1 MENEGQFDAAG
12 LTERVMGDAA
22 LAKLVAEVFMDSMVH
37 ELLALSNAINNA
49 DAEAIAFTA
58 HSIKGAAAN
67 AGGLAVCDLATKLE
81 SMGLAGTIETASEVL
96 GEMEASYESLKPVI
110 QKFCED

>member
-1 MENEGQFDAAG
+1 MQNESQFDAAG

-22 LAKLVAEVFMDSMVH
+22 LAKLVAEVFMDSMPH
-37 ELLALSNAINNA
+37 ELLALSNAIQNA

-67 AGGLAVCDLATKLE
+67 AGGLAVCDLATQLE
-81 SMGLAGTIETASEVL
+81 NLGRAGTIEHASEVL
-96 GEMEASYESLKPVI
+96 GQMEARYATLKPMI
-110 QKFCED
+110 QKFCEG